1 MRKLLM
7 ELIGTIAGAII
18 IAIAIAQF
26 LLPNE
31 LSSGGFSGI
40 ATILYYVF
48 NLPIGITMLV
58 LNIPLLL
65 FSCYKVG
72 KGFFL
77 KTIVGTLSLS
87 FFTDF
92 FENYGPVTED
102 KILACVYGGLLTG
115 LGTAIILKSNSST
128 GGSDLLS
135 VLIKS
140 FNEKIEMGKA
150 IVIIDFIIIVLN
162 VILLKNI
169 EIGLY
174 SAITIYLMG
183 VMVDV
188 VFEGIFFSKLLF
200 IVSDKHTEISEKI
213 EKEIGR
219 GVTGLYGKGM
229 YTRKRKNSS
238 YVCCFKKKYC
248 KCKIISS

>member
-1 MRKLLM
+1 MKKLLI
-7 ELIGTIAGAII
+7 ELIGTIVGAAVIS
-18 IAIAIAQF
+18 IAIAQF

-40 ATILYYVF
+40 ATILYYVL

-77 KTIVGTLSLS
+77 KTVVGTLSLS
-87 FFTDF
+87 FFTEL
-92 FENYGPVTED
+92 FESLGAVTED
-102 KILACVYGGLLTG
+102 KILACVYGGVLTG
-115 LGTAIILKSNSST
+115 IGTAILFKSNSST

-150 IVIIDFIIIVLN
+150 IVIIDFFIILAN

-188 VFEGIFFSKLLF
+188 VFEGIFFSKLIF
-200 IVSDKHTEISEKI
+200 IISDKHNEISKKI
-213 EKEIGR
+213 EDEIGR

-229 YTRKRKNSS
+229 YTRQG
-238 YVCCFKKKYC
+238 
-248 KCKIISS
+248 

>member
-1 MRKLLM
+1 MKKLLI
-7 ELIGTIAGAII
+7 ELIGTIVGSAVIS
-18 IAIAIAQF
+18 IAIAQF

-40 ATILYYVF
+40 ATILYYVL

-77 KTIVGTLSLS
+77 KTVVGTLSLS
-87 FFTDF
+87 FFTEL
-92 FENYGPVTED
+92 FESLGAVTED
-102 KILACVYGGLLTG
+102 KILACVYGGVLTG
-115 LGTAIILKSNSST
+115 IGTAILFKSNSST

-150 IVIIDFIIIVLN
+150 IVIIDFFIILAN

-188 VFEGIFFSKLLF
+188 VFEGIFFSKLIF
-200 IVSDKHTEISEKI
+200 IISDKHNEISKKI
-213 EKEIGR
+213 EDEIGR

-229 YTRKRKNSS
+229 YTRQG
-238 YVCCFKKKYC
+238 
-248 KCKIISS
+248 

>member
-1 MRKLLM
+1 MKKLLI
-7 ELIGTIAGAII
+7 ELIGTIAGAAVIS
-18 IAIAIAQF
+18 IAIEQF

-40 ATILYYVF
+40 ATILYYVL

-77 KTIVGTLSLS
+77 KTVVGTLSLS
-87 FFTDF
+87 FFTEL
-92 FENYGPVTED
+92 FESLGAVTED
-102 KILACVYGGLLTG
+102 KILACVYGGVLTG
-115 LGTAIILKSNSST
+115 LGTAILFKSNSST

-150 IVIIDFIIIVLN
+150 IVIIDFFIILAN

-188 VFEGIFFSKLLF
+188 VFEGIFFSKLIF
-200 IVSDKHTEISEKI
+200 IISDKHNEISKKI
-213 EKEIGR
+213 EDEIGR

-229 YTRKRKNSS
+229 YTRPG
-238 YVCCFKKKYC
+238 
-248 KCKIISS
+248 

>member
-1 MRKLLM
+1 MKKLLI
-7 ELIGTIAGAII
+7 ELIGTMTGAAVIS
-18 IAIAIAQF
+18 IAIVQF

-40 ATILYYVF
+40 ATILYYVL
-48 NLPIGITMLV
+48 NLPIGITMFV

-77 KTIVGTLSLS
+77 KTVVGTLSLS
-87 FFTDF
+87 FFTELF
-92 FENYGPVTED
+92 KGFGVVTED
-102 KILACVYGGLLTG
+102 KILACVYGGVLTG
-115 LGTAIILKSNSST
+115 LGTAILFKSNSST

-150 IVIIDFIIIVLN
+150 IVIIDFVIILAN

-174 SAITIYLMG
+174 SAITIYLVG

-188 VFEGIFFSKLLF
+188 VFEGIFFSKLIF
-200 IVSDKHTEISEKI
+200 IISDKHNEISKKI
-213 EKEIGR
+213 KDEIGR

-229 YTRKRKNSS
+229 YTRQG
-238 YVCCFKKKYC
+238 
-248 KCKIISS
+248 